1 MCETPKDE
9 AVDPAKQEKEPPKS
23 YYYDDAHGYQDFDP
37 ESDEPENEDDDEEAL
52 A

>member
-9 AVDPAKQEKEPPKS
+9 EVEQERPKAPPRS

-37 ESDEPENEDDDEEAL
+37 ENETDDDDDDDL
-52 A
+52 P

>member
-9 AVDPAKQEKEPPKS
+9 EVEESKRSKDLPRS

-37 ESDEPENEDDDEEAL
+37 ENETDDDVEDEL
-52 A
+52 T